1 MSDATVISPTILD
14 AILNKSMWKPCFK
27 PVLFYFYKVLST
39 RLKYGGSNKHWMWL
53 SRNQVQSKWLAIYIY
68 GIISSTNA
76 RISLFNNSLGLI
88 YQSLVFQVNNLSKNG
103 EIK

>member
-1 MSDATVISPTILD
+1 MLFWISQCENH
-14 AILNKSMWKPCFK
+14 ALNQ
-27 PVLFYFYKVLST
+27 FYFTFIKSCPLDLNMVVLT
-39 RLKYGGSNKHWMWL
+39 NTECGYPEIKCNQNDWL
-53 SRNQVQSKWLAIYIY
+53 YIY
-68 GIISSTNA
+68 GIISSTNT